1 MVRTL
6 INVPVLLFLAG
17 CAAPVG
23 TAPSPVT
30 FRTPCEALIYQVRRE
45 TGNRL
50 DYSANRANDL
60 ASAAEALAKENKMV
74 ECQARAQEAAN
85 AVQLP
90 YR

>member
-6 INVPVLLFLAG
+6 INVAVLLLLAG

-23 TAPSPVT
+23 PAPTPVT
-30 FRTPCEALIYQVRRE
+30 FRAPCDALIYQVRRE

-60 ASAAEALAKENKMV
+60 ANAAEALSKENKAV

-90 YR
+90 SR